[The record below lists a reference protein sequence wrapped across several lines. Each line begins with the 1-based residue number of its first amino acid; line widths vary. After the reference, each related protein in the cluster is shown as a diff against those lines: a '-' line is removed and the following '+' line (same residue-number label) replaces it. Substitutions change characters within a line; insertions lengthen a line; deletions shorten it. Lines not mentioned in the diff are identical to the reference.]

1 MLERILLLLIAGIYR
16 DSLIISSLGAVSL
29 FGTAICI
36 AVLLLFEGFCP
47 RFLSSMLSLCSIRYF
62 SFVFCWS

>member
-1 MLERILLLLIAGIYR
+1 VLERILLLLIAGIYR
-16 DSLIISSLGAVSL
+16 DSLIISSLGVVSL

-47 RFLSSMLSLCSIRYF
+47 
-62 SFVFCWS
+62 